1 MSEKNEELDAAQD
14 MSGKEPELAE
24 QAESVEQAVE
34 ATEAAEATEAELEKA
49 TEPEDEKAEPEAKA
63 EPEKAEPEA
72 KAEPEK
78 AEPEVEKPEPKKQAK
93 PEQPAKPE
101 PAKQADAP
109 EKASR
114 GISATV
120 CVLIAVVALAVG
132 VALGHFFMGG
142 SGSSI
147 SLNGRTTLSE
157 SELDSAIATYTFD
170 GASHK
175 ITARDVLTFGGTELA
190 ANEDGTYSVPG
201 AQSILNYAQTQ
212 IMLDDAAKRGITAT
226 DDDINEFIASSYGS
240 DVDLETFASSMGMTE
255 DAAREMF
262 EYWVIISKL
271 GEDVAGGTLPEA
283 PVEPTAPEEG
293 EEETPTAEYAEY
305 IIGLVGDEWDAD
317 ANTWASSDGDYYAT
331 LSSYE
336 ISNDSATYAAASA
349 AYSVAYTKYQEA
361 YTAAAEEQ
369 NAYTTDLFSR
379 ADIQIGT
386 LLS

>member
-1 MSEKNEELDAAQD
+1 MSEKNEELDAVQD

-24 QAESVEQAVE
+24 QAETVEQAVE
-34 ATEAAEATEAELEKA
+34 AAEAELEKA
-49 TEPEDEKAEPEAKA
+49 TEAEDEKAEPEAKA

-72 KAEPEK
+72 EKPAKAEAEKPAKPEP
-78 AEPEVEKPEPKKQAK
+78 AKPEPKKQPK
-93 PEQPAKPE
+93 PEQPKPE
-101 PAKQADAP
+101 PAKQADVP

-212 IMLDDAAKRGITAT
+212 IMLDDAANRGITAT
-226 DDDINEFIASSYGS
+226 DDDINELIASSYGS
-240 DVDLETFASSMGMTE
+240 DVDLATFASSTGMTE

-271 GEDVAGGTLPEA
+271 GEDVAGGALPEA

-361 YTAAAEEQ
+361 YNAAAEEQ

>member
-1 MSEKNEELDAAQD
+1 MLICPRRTKGREVSEKNEELDTAQD
-14 MSGKEPELAE
+14 TSGKEPELAE
-24 QAESVEQAVE
+24 QTESVEQVVE
-34 ATEAAEATEAELEKA
+34 AEETTEAELEQA
-49 TEPEDEKAEPEAKA
+49 AETEDEAAEIEDEAAKA
-63 EPEKAEPEA
+63 EPEPEA
-72 KAEPEK
+72 EEP
-78 AEPEVEKPEPKKQAK
+78 AK
-93 PEQPAKPE
+93 PESKKQPKPE

-170 GASHK
+170 GTSHK

-240 DVDLETFASSMGMTE
+240 DVDLETFASGMGMTE
-255 DAAREMF
+255 DAAREML
-262 EYWVIISKL
+262 EYYVVISKL
-271 GEDVAGGTLPEA
+271 GEDVVSGQIPDM

-361 YTAAAEEQ
+361 YNAAAEEQ

>member
-34 ATEAAEATEAELEKA
+34 AEEATEAEPEKA
-49 TEPEDEKAEPEAKA
+49 TEAEDEKAEPEA
-63 EPEKAEPEA
+63 EKPA
-72 KAEPEK
+72 
-78 AEPEVEKPEPKKQAK
+78 KPEPKKHAK
-93 PEQPAKPE
+93 PEQLKPE
-101 PAKQADAP
+101 PAKQADVP

-361 YTAAAEEQ
+361 YNAAAEEQ

>member
-1 MSEKNEELDAAQD
+1 MSEKNEELDSAQD

-34 ATEAAEATEAELEKA
+34 AVEATEAELEQA
-49 TEPEDEKAEPEAKA
+49 TEAEDEKAEPEAKA

-72 KAEPEK
+72 EKPTKAEPE
-78 AEPEVEKPEPKKQAK
+78 AERPAKPEPKKQPK
-93 PEQPAKPE
+93 PEQPE
-101 PAKQADAP
+101 PAKQADVP

-142 SGSSI
+142 SASSV

-293 EEETPTAEYAEY
+293 EEEAPTAEYAEY

>member
-34 ATEAAEATEAELEKA
+34 AEEATEAEPEKA
-49 TEPEDEKAEPEAKA
+49 TEAEDEKAEPEAEKPA
-63 EPEKAEPEA
+63 KAEPEA
-72 KAEPEK
+72 EK
-78 AEPEVEKPEPKKQAK
+78 SAKPEPKKHAK
-93 PEQPAKPE
+93 PEQLKPE
-101 PAKQADAP
+101 PAKQADVP

-147 SLNGRTTLSE
+147 SLNGRTTISE

-240 DVDLETFASSMGMTE
+240 DVDLETFASGMGMTE
-255 DAAREMF
+255 DAAREML
-262 EYWVIISKL
+262 EYYVVISKL
-271 GEDVAGGTLPEA
+271 GEDVAGGTLPEV

-361 YTAAAEEQ
+361 YNAAAEEQ

>member
-24 QAESVEQAVE
+24 QTESVEQAVE
-34 ATEAAEATEAELEKA
+34 AAEAAEATEAEPEKA
-49 TEPEDEKAEPEAKA
+49 TEAEPKAEPEAKA

-101 PAKQADAP
+101 PAKQADVP
-109 EKASR
+109 EKASH

>member
-34 ATEAAEATEAELEKA
+34 AAEAAEATEAELEKA

-72 KAEPEK
+72 EK
-78 AEPEVEKPEPKKQAK
+78 PTKPEPKKHAK
-93 PEQPAKPE
+93 PEQPKPEQPKPE
-101 PAKQADAP
+101 PAKQADVP